1 MLTKRVVGL
10 TPLVVILLRS
20 FKAMLFEQV
29 MPSEIPPALNLPTES
44 TPLRI
49 LIVEDD
55 PMMQLGLE
63 QSLTA
68 YPQITIVG
76 QAEDGYMG
84 VEAAK
89 QLNPDLVVMDIGL
102 PRLDGIAA
110 TQQIK
115 AALPQVRVVML
126 TSHTT
131 EREIIA
137 SLSSG
142 ADAYCIKG
150 ASVERLIQAITAAAE
165 GATYLDPQIGRQVL
179 KHLSPPSPSGNIANL
194 SQREMEV
201 LKLIV
206 EGYSNPEIASK
217 LFLSA
222 NTVKTHVRGIMNKLA
237 VDDRV
242 QAAVVALR
250 SGLV

>member
-1 MLTKRVVGL
+1 
-10 TPLVVILLRS
+10 
-20 FKAMLFEQV
+20 
-29 MPSEIPPALNLPTES
+29 MPSEINPSLNLPPES
-44 TPLRI
+44 LPLRV

-63 QSLTA
+63 QSLTNH
-68 YPQITIVG
+68 PQITIVG
-76 QAEDGYMG
+76 QAEDGYLG
-84 VEAAK
+84 VEAALK
-89 QLNPDLVVMDIGL
+89 LKPDLIVMDIGL

-115 AALPQVRVVML
+115 SELPHVRVVML

-137 SLSSG
+137 SLSAG
-142 ADAYCIKG
+142 ADAYCVKG
-150 ASVERLIQAITAAAE
+150 ASVDRLLKAIAAAAE

-179 KHLSPPSPSGNIANL
+179 KHLSPPIPSGNIANL
-194 SQREMEV
+194 SQRETEV

-206 EGYSNPEIASK
+206 EGYSNPEIAAA
-217 LFLSA
+217 LYLSA
-222 NTVKTHVRGIMNKLA
+222 NTIKTHVRGIMNKLA

>member
-1 MLTKRVVGL
+1 MPAE
-10 TPLVVILLRS
+10 TP
-20 FKAMLFEQV
+20 
-29 MPSEIPPALNLPTES
+29 PSLNLPTES
-44 TPLRI
+44 LPLRV

-63 QSLTA
+63 QSLA
-68 YPQITIVG
+68 SHPQISIVG

-89 QLNPDLVVMDIGL
+89 TLNPDLIVMDIGL

-110 TQQIK
+110 TQEIK
-115 AALPQVRVVML
+115 TALPDVRVVIL

-150 ASVERLIQAITAAAE
+150 ASVERLLKAIAAAAE

-179 KHLSPPSPSGNIANL
+179 KHLTPPSPTGNLANL
-194 SQREMEV
+194 SPRELEV

-206 EGYSNPEIASK
+206 EGYSNPEIAAK
-217 LFLSA
+217 LYLSA

>member
-1 MLTKRVVGL
+1 
-10 TPLVVILLRS
+10 
-20 FKAMLFEQV
+20 
-29 MPSEIPPALNLPTES
+29 MPSETPPSLDLPAES
-44 TPLRI
+44 KSLRV

-68 YPQITIVG
+68 HPQITIVG

-89 QLNPDLVVMDIGL
+89 RLNPDLIVMDIGL

-115 AALPQVRVVML
+115 AALPHIRVVML

-131 EREIIA
+131 EQEVIA

-150 ASVERLIQAITAAAE
+150 ASVDRLLKAIAAAAE

-179 KHLSPPSPSGNIANL
+179 QHLTPPSPIGNIANL
-194 SQREMEV
+194 SQRELEV

-206 EGYSNPEIASK
+206 EGYSNPEIATK
-217 LFLSA
+217 LYLSA

-242 QAAVVALR
+242 QVAVVALR

>member
-1 MLTKRVVGL
+1 VGL
-10 TPLVVILLRS
+10 NCWSFVEYEDSTALHFARAMASDTPSSLDL
-20 FKAMLFEQV
+20 
-29 MPSEIPPALNLPTES
+29 LPTEPA
-44 TPLRI
+44 PLRV

-68 YPQITIVG
+68 HPQITIVG

-84 VEAAK
+84 VEAAMK
-89 QLNPDLVVMDIGL
+89 LNPNIVVMDIGL

-110 TQQIK
+110 TKQIK
-115 AALPQVRVVML
+115 AALPDVRVVML

-150 ASVERLIQAITAAAE
+150 ASVDRLLQAIAAAAE
-165 GATYLDPQIGRQVL
+165 GATYLDPQIARQVL
-179 KHLSPPSPSGNIANL
+179 SISHPLRLLAML
-194 SQREMEV
+194 
-201 LKLIV
+201 LICHN
-206 EGYSNPEIASK
+206 GRWKS
-217 LFLSA
+217 
-222 NTVKTHVRGIMNKLA
+222 
-237 VDDRV
+237 
-242 QAAVVALR
+242 
-250 SGLV
+250 

>member
-1 MLTKRVVGL
+1 MFVKYDDSISLYL
-10 TPLVVILLRS
+10 
-20 FKAMLFEQV
+20 AQV
-29 MPSEIPPALNLPTES
+29 MSSETPPSLNLPTES
-44 TPLRI
+44 VPLRI

-68 YPQITIVG
+68 HPQITIVG

-84 VEAAK
+84 VEAAMK
-89 QLNPDLVVMDIGL
+89 FKPDIVVMDIGL

-115 AALPQVRVVML
+115 AALPDVRVVML

-150 ASVERLIQAITAAAE
+150 ASVDRLLKAIAAAAE
-165 GATYLDPQIGRQVL
+165 GATYLDPQIARQVL
-179 KHLSPPSPSGNIANL
+179 KHLTPPSPSGNLANL

-206 EGYSNPEIASK
+206 EGYSNPEIATE
-217 LFLSA
+217 LYLSP

>member
-1 MLTKRVVGL
+1 MNGFSDGRSLRV
-10 TPLVVILLRS
+10 
-20 FKAMLFEQV
+20 
-29 MPSEIPPALNLPTES
+29 
-44 TPLRI
+44 

-63 QSLTA
+63 QSLA
-68 YPQITIVG
+68 EHPQISIVG
-76 QAEDGYMG
+76 QAEDGYLG
-84 VEAAK
+84 VQAA
-89 QLNPDLVVMDIGL
+89 LNLKPDLVVMDIGL

-115 AALPQVRVVML
+115 EALPEVRVVVL

-131 EREIIA
+131 ETEIIA
-137 SLSSG
+137 ALSSG

-150 ASVERLIQAITAAAE
+150 ASIDRLMAAIAAAQE
-165 GATYLDPQIGRQVL
+165 GATYLDPQIARKVIDHL
-179 KHLSPPSPSGNIANL
+179 KPPTPASNLGQL
-194 SQREMEV
+194 SQRELEV
-201 LKLIV
+201 LKLMV
-206 EGYSNPEIASK
+206 EGKSNPEIAAA
-217 LFLSA
+217 LYLSP

>member
-1 MLTKRVVGL
+1 MRV
-10 TPLVVILLRS
+10 
-20 FKAMLFEQV
+20 
-29 MPSEIPPALNLPTES
+29 
-44 TPLRI
+44 

-63 QSLTA
+63 QSLSV
-68 YPQITIVG
+68 YPQIAIVG

-89 QLNPDLVVMDIGL
+89 QLKPDLIVMDIGL

-115 AALPQVRVVML
+115 AALPDVRVVML

-131 EREIIA
+131 DREIIA

-150 ASVERLIQAITAAAE
+150 ASVDRLLKAIAAAAE

-179 KHLSPPSPSGNIANL
+179 QHLSPPSPSGNIANL
-194 SQREMEV
+194 SQRELEV